1 MNYLFISIWYFT
13 IISFSYA
20 NMSKDIKQLKDKN
33 NDMNENISRDTIVF
47 GAGCFWCV
55 EAIFQNV
62 NGVLEVTPG
71 YCNGVT
77 KNPTYKEVCSGQ
89 SGHAEVA
96 RIVYDSHVIKLP
108 RLLEIFWK
116 THDPTTLN
124 RQGNDIGSQYR
135 SGIFCLNNNQLVQ
148 AQDFKVQLDSK
159 KVWKNPIVTQIEML
173 DVFYPAEDY
182 HHNYFNNNRNQG
194 YCKFVIEPKIDKFHK
209 VFGTIQSEK

>member
-1 MNYLFISIWYFT
+1 MNYLLISIWCFV
-13 IISFSYA
+13 ISFSYP
-20 NMSKDIKQLKDKN
+20 NMPKDIKQFIVKN
-33 NDMNENISRDTIVF
+33 NDMNENVSRDTIVF

-62 NGVLEVTPG
+62 NGVLEVIPG
-71 YCNGVT
+71 YCNGFT

-96 RIVYDSHVIKLP
+96 RIVFDSQKIELS

-135 SGIFCLNNNQLVQ
+135 SGIFCLNNNQLEQ
-148 AQDFKVQLDSK
+148 AQGYKDQLDSEK
-159 KVWKNPIVTQIEML
+159 IWSNPIVTQIEML
-173 DVFYPAEDY
+173 DEFYEAENY

-194 YCKFVIEPKIDKFHK
+194 YCKYVIEPKIDKYNK
-209 VFGTIQSEK
+209 VFGTIDSGK